1 MLDFFINKMNFTVKT
16 KEGFY
21 EKGFFFENKFEFENK
36 IFDLTD
42 YGNLKSKEHVEKLI
56 ENIELLYKYEI
67 LWNTIE
73 KI

>member
-21 EKGFFFENKFEFENK
+21 EKGIFFENKFEFENK

>member
-1 MLDFFINKMNFTVKT
+1 MFNFFIEKINFSVEIK
-16 KEGFY
+16 GRSP
-21 EKGFFFENKFEFENK
+21 EKGLFFDNRFEFENK
-36 IFDLTD
+36 IFNFTD

-67 LWNTIE
+67 LWNTIK